1 MHYFS
6 SCGNQQKYHKKKCF
20 LDYSQN
26 FSYFD
31 GCEMR
36 GADAAV
42 FSLDSLLMI
51 YINRIMKGKDNMYV
65 KEIKQLD
72 ELEKRLKLLENHGM
86 ENSLTLLEIL
96 SNITFFGN
104 LKMEKCKYARDGQ
117 CGRFFLELDAVKKIP
132 IATKCRIKGCN
143 GELDHCHLELS
154 NVSCVFCPEKCE

>member
-1 MHYFS
+1 MYSFP

-26 FSYFD
+26 FSYF

-42 FSLDSLLMI
+42 FCVDSLLMI
-51 YINRIMKGKDNMYV
+51 YINRIMKGRDKMNAE
-65 KEIKQLD
+65 EIKQL
-72 ELEKRLKLLENHGM
+72 EEVEKRLKLLEKHGI
-86 ENSLTLLEIL
+86 EDSLTLLEIL

-117 CGRFFLELDAVKKIP
+117 CGRFFLKLDAAKKIP

-143 GELDHCHLELS
+143 RELDHCHLELS
-154 NVSCVFCPEKCE
+154 NVSCALCPEKE